1 MTTPVTPPSPSAPT
15 AAAAPAGT
23 GESTPRVRTT
33 VAAAGV
39 PNRLPMGGEVAA
51 APVPARAAGRRN
63 LLVEEPEVTEGV
75 PKEPMAVDAVVTA
88 APTATGAAPILLAQ
102 AETAAGATTS
112 AASGGAGSATA
123 AGGTA
128 AAAPVSGSVIGST
141 GWLVALGA
149 VGVTAVAASSN
160 SGSSA
165 AAPAAP
171 APVTGTAIDGYLSGA
186 TVFIDVNGNG
196 QLDAGEP
203 STTTDAQGNFT
214 LPGGTSGPLVAFGG
228 TDISTGLEFKG
239 ILKAPAGA
247 TVVTPLTTLV
257 ADMATR
263 TGSVAN
269 AEAAVFKAL
278 GLGALDSGINLLTFD
293 PILATQSTD
302 AARRSAGLDL
312 QKGAVLVANM
322 VTDLVTRIQSSTG
335 AGDAQRDDIAR
346 DIFSTLADRLGD
358 NALTTTGIGTLAT
371 TLIDQVAARPTV
383 GGVNITA
390 VRAEIEAD
398 RTAFSSTH
406 TAFQQAIKDV
416 TTLNAVGQTQ
426 RESQSAVRLINAS
439 VDGLGDVIT
448 LYFDRPL
455 DMDNLPS
462 VSQFTVTNGSAATIS
477 SVQVAS
483 NQVQLKLASALDA
496 AQPVRVSFADASA
509 SNDTA
514 TVQDRAGVDAR
525 SFSNVTVANRLSL
538 TPTQTEAFAQ
548 ASSIS
553 LVNGAEISA
562 FDPASD
568 RLFVTSPLGLQVL
581 SVGADLSLTLL
592 GTVSLGSNDVNSVA
606 VKNGVVAVAVA
617 AVDKTQPGTVFFLKA
632 DATVGAGM
640 VQGSVTVGALPDMLT
655 FSADGRTVL
664 VANEAEQATA
674 ATAPAMATVA
684 NPEGSVSIIDLSGGA
699 AAATVRTASFA
710 AFNSQRDAL
719 KAAGVRLMAGETGFE
734 TVTVAQDLE
743 PEYIAISADGRTAFV
758 TLQENNAIA
767 VLDIAR
773 ATFTGI
779 VPLGLK
785 SFLGLPFDGSDRDG
799 ASSGVA
805 TNLQTDQPVFGQYMP
820 DAITSFAGADGRTW
834 YLIANEGD
842 DRDDFITPDETA
854 RVSVLN
860 LDATRFPNGTAL
872 KTNAEIGR
880 LTVSNA
886 PGNNGDTDR
895 DGDIDRILA
904 YGARSFSILN
914 SDGAI
919 VFDSGS
925 HIEQFVATG
934 GAFTGAAGS
943 GLFDDT
949 RSDNKGPEPEGVT
962 VGRVGDRTL
971 AFVGLERGGGGV
983 MVYDVTNPLSV
994 SFVQYLRRPGDESPE
1009 GLAFVTPAESPNG
1022 KSLLVVTNEVS
1033 KTVSVY
1039 QNQTYTLQLLH
1050 FADGEAGLL
1059 ASTTAPRMAAM
1070 IDRFEDAYAN
1080 SITLAGGD
1088 NFIPGPFLAAGTD
1101 SKVIPALNAVSGST
1115 IAATATVPIAAADIV
1130 LHNLMGVEA
1139 STIGNHEFDLGSRVF
1154 RDSFIPASGYVGAQF
1169 PYLSAN
1175 LDFSGDAD
1183 LASRYTNTTAAP
1195 GLELASANKGRIVP
1209 SAVLQEGGQSIGLV
1223 GVTTQLL
1230 EAISS
1235 PSGTEVRGFPTGPG
1249 ANGEVD
1255 NMDLLATQLQ
1265 PVIDDLI
1272 AQGVNK
1278 IILMSHLQVLANER
1292 LLATKLSGVDIIL
1305 GAGSNTRLGD
1315 ANDTAVA
1322 FPGHAANFAD
1332 TYPVVIRDKTGGNTL
1347 LVNTDNEY
1355 TYLGRLVVDFDN
1367 AGNIRVDSL
1376 ATNAGINGAYAATD
1390 ANVAAAWSVDSA
1402 QLATTAFA
1410 AGTKGGQVKTLVD
1423 AVQSVIGAKDG
1434 NVLGYS
1440 TVYLEG
1446 ERAKVRSEET
1456 NLGNLTADANRNAAI
1471 QALGSEAANTF
1482 VVSLK
1487 NGGGIRAQIGAISP
1501 PKADGTVDYL
1511 PPDGGVSQ
1519 LDIENSLRFNNQL
1532 MVFDTTPE
1540 GLKAILEHGVAAG
1553 TLQGRFPQIGGVA
1566 FSWDPDFAAGARVN
1580 DIALVADG
1588 KRVNLYNDGAK
1599 VASAPAKITV
1609 VTLNFMAN
1617 GGDSYPMK
1625 ANGDNFRY
1633 LIENANGTFSLSTA
1647 VDEALDYTAA
1657 TTVQTYTT
1665 GPTVDASKAFAAD
1678 TYLLGTSGRAAF
1690 REVISAGE
1698 TAGNGYMFNGIPD
1711 GIGVLDNGDGTLRVL
1726 VNHELG
1732 ATAGDVRA
1740 HGSKGAYVSELVLD
1754 KATLSVVR
1762 GQDFLQSAT
1771 NLYMASPD
1779 GASWSNGTTTAFSRF
1794 CSGDL
1799 AADTAFRSG
1808 TTGYNGRIY
1817 LAGEESGAEGRA
1829 FAHIVT
1835 GAEAGRV
1842 YELPSLGNLSFENVV
1857 ANPVAQGKTVV
1868 AALDDTST
1876 NGQVYLYVGNK
1887 SATGNAVE
1895 QAGLAGGKLFGV
1907 KVGSGATAATET
1919 GAVPAE
1925 TGLGL
1930 VNGAA
1935 SFSLVDLGDVKGK
1948 TGATLNTESIAAG
1961 ATNFLRPEDGA
1972 WSADGKTFYF
1982 VTTATTTTA
1991 SRLWA
1996 LEFTSAATPE
2006 SGGTIRVLLDGS
2018 EGQIMMD
2025 NLTVAADGSIL
2036 IQEDPG
2042 ANDRLAK
2049 IWKYTPSNDTL
2060 VEIAQHDPALFT
2072 GAGRLTND
2080 EESSGIV
2087 EVTSFFTGVAGYD
2100 TAKYNYFLVADQI
2113 HKSVTSPTSVVEMGE
2128 LTVMA
2133 TPKAADNP
2141 ESAFPVKPVY
2151 LVPTEGRSAIKPII
2165 SAGETAGNGYMFN
2178 GIPDGIGVLDNGDGT
2193 LRVLVNHELGAT
2205 AGDVRAHGSKGAYVS
2220 ELVLDKATLSVVR
2233 GQDFLQSATN
2243 LYMASPDGA
2252 SWSNGTTTAFSRFC
2266 SGDLAADTA
2275 FRSGTTG
2282 YNGRIY
2288 LAGEESG
2295 AEGRAFAHIVTGA
2308 EAGRVYEL
2316 PSLGNL
2322 SFENVVA
2329 NPVAQGKTVV
2339 AALDDTST
2347 NGQVYLYVG
2356 NKSATGNAVEQA
2368 GLAGGKLF
2376 GVKVGSGA
2384 TAATE
2389 TGAVPA
2395 ETGLGLVNGAASF
2408 SLVDLGDVKGKTGA
2422 TLNTE
2427 SIAAGATNFLR
2438 PEDGAWSADGK
2449 TFYFVTTATTTTA
2462 SRLWALEFT
2471 SAATPESGGT
2481 IRVLLDG
2488 SEGQIMMDN
2497 LTVAADGSI
2506 LIQEDPGANDRL
2518 AKIWKY
2524 TPSNDTLVEIAQH
2537 DPALFTG
2544 AGRLTNDE
2552 ESSGIVEVTSFFTG
2566 VAGYDTA
2573 KYNYFLV
2580 ADQIH
2585 KGVASPTSVVEMG
2598 QLSLV
2603 ATSKNELLG
2612 EQDALASYLKAFHA
2626 TPATAFTQADTTLAQ
2641 DTRIQ
2646 NLNFRNEEVL
2656 TTQLGVGDLRFVA
2669 ANADATDAFS
2679 FILLKSVVSGTQ
2691 VGFTDRNFVEAS
2703 GMPASGEAA
2712 YLWTADRAYAAGT
2725 IVTIQ
2730 PDVASGANPLADKGT
2745 VRGAG
2750 GGLSGSGETIYA
2762 FQGGIAGLL
2771 DGGAGAI
2778 TIDRLLASLN
2788 VGGGVA
2794 GDVPTSIAA
2803 ASQSFNADNAK
2814 YTGST
2819 SATDITALVASIGNP
2834 ANWTLN
2840 DTTAFAL
2847 SNGSLF

>member
-1 MTTPVTPPSPSAPT
+1 MTTPATPPSPSAPT
-15 AAAAPAGT
+15 AAAAQAGT

-51 APVPARAAGRRN
+51 APVPVRAAGRRN

-75 PKEPMAVDAVVTA
+75 SRELIAAEAVPTA
-88 APTATGAAPILLAQ
+88 APVATGAAPILLAQ

-123 AGGTA
+123 AGATPAGGTA
-128 AAAPVSGSVIGST
+128 AAGPVSGSVIGST
-141 GWLVALGA
+141 GWMVALGA
-149 VGVTAVAASSN
+149 VGVAAVAASSN

-196 QLDAGEP
+196 QLDTGEP

-257 ADMATR
+257 ADMAAR

-269 AEAAVFKAL
+269 AEAAVFRAL

-293 PILATQSTD
+293 PILAAQSTD

-358 NALTTTGIGTLAT
+358 NALTAAGIGTLAT
-371 TLIDQVAARPTV
+371 TLIDQVAARPAV

-406 TAFQQAIKDV
+406 TAFRQAIEGA
-416 TTLNAVGQTQ
+416 TTLDAVGQTQ

-448 LYFDRPL
+448 LYFDRQL

-553 LVNGAEISA
+553 LVAGAEISA

-568 RLFVTSPLGLQVL
+568 RLFVTSTAGIQVL

-617 AVDKTQPGTVFFLKA
+617 ALDKTQPGTVFFLKA
-632 DATVGAGM
+632 DAAVGASM
-640 VQGSVTVGALPDMLT
+640 VQGSVTVGALPDMVT

-674 ATAPAMATVA
+674 ATALAMATVA

-799 ASSGVA
+799 PSSGVA
-805 TNLQTDQPVFGQYMP
+805 INLQTDQPVFGQYMP
-820 DAITSFAGADGRTW
+820 DAIASFASADGRSW

-854 RVSVLN
+854 RVSALN
-860 LDATRFPNGTAL
+860 LDATRFPNGAAL

-880 LTVSNA
+880 LTASNA

-949 RSDNKGPEPEGVT
+949 RSDNKGPEAEGVT

-983 MVYDVTNPLSV
+983 MVYDVTNPLAV

-1009 GLAFVTPAESPNG
+1009 GLAFVTPADSPNG

-1050 FADGEAGLL
+1050 FSDGEAGLL
-1059 ASTTAPRMAAM
+1059 ASTTAPRLAALVDAFE
-1070 IDRFEDAYAN
+1070 DRFGN
-1080 SITLAGGD
+1080 SITLSGGD

-1101 SKVIPALNAVSGST
+1101 SSVIDEINAVSGST
-1115 IAATATVPIAAADIV
+1115 LAASATVPIAAVDTII
-1130 LHNLMGVEA
+1130 HNVIGVEA

-1154 RDSFIPASGYVGAQF
+1154 RDSFLPAGGYVGAQF

-1175 LDFSGDAD
+1175 LDFSADAD
-1183 LASRYTNTTAAP
+1183 LNARFTNTPAVA
-1195 GLELASANKGRIVP
+1195 GLELASSLKGRIAP
-1209 SAVLQEGGQSIGLV
+1209 SAVLDEGGQKIGLV

-1230 EAISS
+1230 EAIAS
-1235 PSGTEVRGFPTGPG
+1235 PSGTEVRGFPGGPG
-1249 ANGEVD
+1249 PNGEVD
-1255 NMDLLATQLQ
+1255 DMNLLATQLQ
-1265 PVIDDLI
+1265 PVIDDLV

-1278 IILMSHLQVLANER
+1278 IILMSHLQVLGNER
-1292 LLATKLSGVDIIL
+1292 LLATRLSGVDIIL
-1305 GAGSNTRLGD
+1305 AAGSNTRLGD
-1315 ANDTAVA
+1315 ANDVPVA
-1322 FPGHAANFAD
+1322 FPGHAATFAD
-1332 TYPVVIRDKTGGNTL
+1332 TYPVIIKDKTGGNTL

-1367 AGNIRVDSL
+1367 AGQIRPDSL
-1376 ATNAGINGAYAATD
+1376 AANAGINGAYAATD
-1390 ANVAAAWSVDSA
+1390 ANVAAAWSVETA
-1402 QLATTAFA
+1402 QLGATAYA
-1410 AGTKGGQVKTLVD
+1410 AGTRAGKVSALTD
-1423 AVQSVIGAKDG
+1423 AVRAVIDSKDG
-1434 NVLGYS
+1434 NIYGQS

-1456 NLGNLTADANRNAAI
+1456 NLGNLTADANRYATA
-1471 QALGSEAANTF
+1471 QALGADAAGSF
-1482 VVSLK
+1482 IVSLK
-1487 NGGGIRAQIGAISP
+1487 NGGGIRAQIGTISS

-1519 LDIENSLRFNNQL
+1519 LDVENSLRFNNQL
-1532 MVFDTTPE
+1532 MVFDTTAE

-1566 FSWDPDFAAGARVN
+1566 FSWDPDFTASARVN
-1580 DIALVADG
+1580 DIALVGDNY
-1588 KRVNLYNDGAK
+1588 RVNLYNDGTRLT
-1599 VASAPAKITV
+1599 SAPAKITV

-1617 GGDSYPMK
+1617 GGDGYPIK

-1633 LIENANGTFSLSTA
+1633 LVESTGGARTLSA
-1647 VDEALDYTAA
+1647 SVDEALDFTAA
-1657 TTVQTYTT
+1657 ATIQQYV
-1665 GPTVDASKAFAAD
+1665 
-1678 TYLLGTSGRAAF
+1678 
-1690 REVISAGE
+1690 
-1698 TAGNGYMFNGIPD
+1698 TAP
-1711 GIGVLDNGDGTLRVL
+1711 
-1726 VNHELG
+1726 
-1732 ATAGDVRA
+1732 
-1740 HGSKGAYVSELVLD
+1740 
-1754 KATLSVVR
+1754 
-1762 GQDFLQSAT
+1762 
-1771 NLYMASPD
+1771 
-1779 GASWSNGTTTAFSRF
+1779 
-1794 CSGDL
+1794 
-1799 AADTAFRSG
+1799 
-1808 TTGYNGRIY
+1808 
-1817 LAGEESGAEGRA
+1817 
-1829 FAHIVT
+1829 
-1835 GAEAGRV
+1835 
-1842 YELPSLGNLSFENVV
+1842 
-1857 ANPVAQGKTVV
+1857 
-1868 AALDDTST
+1868 
-1876 NGQVYLYVGNK
+1876 
-1887 SATGNAVE
+1887 
-1895 QAGLAGGKLFGV
+1895 
-1907 KVGSGATAATET
+1907 
-1919 GAVPAE
+1919 GAV
-1925 TGLGL
+1925 
-1930 VNGAA
+1930 V
-1935 SFSLVDLGDVKGK
+1935 
-1948 TGATLNTESIAAG
+1948 
-1961 ATNFLRPEDGA
+1961 
-1972 WSADGKTFYF
+1972 
-1982 VTTATTTTA
+1982 
-1991 SRLWA
+1991 
-1996 LEFTSAATPE
+1996 
-2006 SGGTIRVLLDGS
+2006 
-2018 EGQIMMD
+2018 
-2025 NLTVAADGSIL
+2025 
-2036 IQEDPG
+2036 
-2042 ANDRLAK
+2042 
-2049 IWKYTPSNDTL
+2049 
-2060 VEIAQHDPALFT
+2060 
-2072 GAGRLTND
+2072 
-2080 EESSGIV
+2080 
-2087 EVTSFFTGVAGYD
+2087 
-2100 TAKYNYFLVADQI
+2100 
-2113 HKSVTSPTSVVEMGE
+2113 
-2128 LTVMA
+2128 
-2133 TPKAADNP
+2133 
-2141 ESAFPVKPVY
+2141 
-2151 LVPTEGRSAIKPII
+2151 
-2165 SAGETAGNGYMFN
+2165 
-2178 GIPDGIGVLDNGDGT
+2178 
-2193 LRVLVNHELGAT
+2193 
-2205 AGDVRAHGSKGAYVS
+2205 
-2220 ELVLDKATLSVVR
+2220 
-2233 GQDFLQSATN
+2233 
-2243 LYMASPDGA
+2243 
-2252 SWSNGTTTAFSRFC
+2252 
-2266 SGDLAADTA
+2266 
-2275 FRSGTTG
+2275 
-2282 YNGRIY
+2282 
-2288 LAGEESG
+2288 
-2295 AEGRAFAHIVTGA
+2295 
-2308 EAGRVYEL
+2308 
-2316 PSLGNL
+2316 
-2322 SFENVVA
+2322 
-2329 NPVAQGKTVV
+2329 
-2339 AALDDTST
+2339 
-2347 NGQVYLYVG
+2347 
-2356 NKSATGNAVEQA
+2356 
-2368 GLAGGKLF
+2368 
-2376 GVKVGSGA
+2376 
-2384 TAATE
+2384 
-2389 TGAVPA
+2389 
-2395 ETGLGLVNGAASF
+2395 
-2408 SLVDLGDVKGKTGA
+2408 
-2422 TLNTE
+2422 
-2427 SIAAGATNFLR
+2427 
-2438 PEDGAWSADGK
+2438 
-2449 TFYFVTTATTTTA
+2449 
-2462 SRLWALEFT
+2462 
-2471 SAATPESGGT
+2471 
-2481 IRVLLDG
+2481 
-2488 SEGQIMMDN
+2488 
-2497 LTVAADGSI
+2497 
-2506 LIQEDPGANDRL
+2506 
-2518 AKIWKY
+2518 
-2524 TPSNDTLVEIAQH
+2524 
-2537 DPALFTG
+2537 
-2544 AGRLTNDE
+2544 
-2552 ESSGIVEVTSFFTG
+2552 
-2566 VAGYDTA
+2566 
-2573 KYNYFLV
+2573 
-2580 ADQIH
+2580 
-2585 KGVASPTSVVEMG
+2585 
-2598 QLSLV
+2598 
-2603 ATSKNELLG
+2603 LG
-2612 EQDALASYLKAFHA
+2612 EQSALASYMQAFHA
-2626 TPATAFTQADTTLAQ
+2626 TAANAFAQQDTAAAQ

-2646 NLNFRNEEVL
+2646 NLNARSENVL
-2656 TTQLGVGDLRFVA
+2656 STLLDVGDLRFVG
-2669 ANADATDAFS
+2669 ANADSVDALAFM
-2679 FILLKSVVSGTQ
+2679 LVKPVVAGTQ
-2691 VGFTDRNFVEAS
+2691 IGFTDRNFSEAS

-2730 PDVASGANPLADKGT
+2730 PDVASGTNPLADKGT